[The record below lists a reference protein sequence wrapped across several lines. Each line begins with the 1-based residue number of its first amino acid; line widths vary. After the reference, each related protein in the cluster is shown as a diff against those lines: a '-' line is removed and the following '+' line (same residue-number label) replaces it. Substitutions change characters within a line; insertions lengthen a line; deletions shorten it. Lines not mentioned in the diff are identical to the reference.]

1 MKPLPPRR
9 EPLLDALRAL
19 AMVGVLLVNAIS
31 YTVAPWG
38 APLGEADPPGVIS
51 LGLQALAALLLHG
64 KAYPLLAFL
73 FGAGLVLAGSRRRT
87 PQAQRRRLWRLL
99 ALGVLHGALVYAGD
113 ILTMYALTAFL
124 VVAHV
129 HERASR
135 LLTRLLRA
143 CGWALAAIGLS
154 LALTLWTGGSADAD
168 PSEGFGATAS
178 WVDQL
183 WLNANAYVILQAL
196 GAVLFL
202 PVLRAAMLAG
212 MLAARLR
219 LLTHPRWH
227 ALWRRWTRRLLPV
240 GLLVNGAYALSVV
253 DDSARHDG
261 NLSLW
266 TAVAPGIGWLLTAPL
281 LGLAVLHARRWP
293 AWLAPMGQRT
303 LSLYLLHSLLC
314 LLLFSGA
321 GLGWPLRT
329 AAAWGWAL
337 GLWLAWLL
345 ACHAMAA
352 RGWRGPFEAWMAR
365 R

>member
-19 AMVGVLLVNAIS
+19 AMVGVLVVNAMS

-73 FGAGLVLAGSRRRT
+73 FGAGLVLAGGRQRT
-87 PQAQRRRLWRLL
+87 LQAQRRRLWRLL
-99 ALGVLHGALVYAGD
+99 ALGVVHGALVYAGD

-124 VVAHV
+124 VVGHV
-129 HERASR
+129 HERSSVLQA
-135 LLTRLLRA
+135 RLLRA

-168 PSEGFGATAS
+168 PSEGFGATAA
-178 WVDQL
+178 WFDQL
-183 WLNANAYVILQAL
+183 WLNANAYLILQSL
-196 GAVLFL
+196 GVLLFL

-227 ALWRRWTRRLLPV
+227 RLWRRWIWRLLPP
-240 GLLVNGAYALSVV
+240 GLLVNAAYALSVV
-253 DDSARHDG
+253 DASARHDG

-281 LGLAVLHARRWP
+281 VGLAVLHAQRWP
-293 AWLAPMGQRT
+293 ARLAPMGQRT
-303 LSLYLLHSLLC
+303 LSLYLLHSVLC

-321 GLGWPLRT
+321 GLGWPLPT
-329 AAAWGWAL
+329 AASWLWAL
-337 GLWLAWLL
+337 GLWLVWWLASL
-345 ACHAMAA
+345 AMAA
-352 RGWRGPFEAWMAR
+352 RGWRGPFESWMAR

>member
-1 MKPLPPRR
+1 MKPPPPRR
-9 EPLLDALRAL
+9 EPLPDALRAL
-19 AMVGVLLVNAIS
+19 AMVGVLVVNAMS

-38 APLGEADPPGVIS
+38 APLGEPDPPGVAS
-51 LGLQALAALLLHG
+51 LGLQALTALLVHG

-73 FGAGLVLAGSRRRT
+73 FGAGLVMAASRQRT

-99 ALGVLHGALVYAGD
+99 ILGVLHGALVYAGD

-124 VVAHV
+124 VVGHV
-129 HERASR
+129 HDRASL
-135 LLTRLLRA
+135 LLTHLLRA

-154 LALTLWTGGSADAD
+154 LALTLWAGGSVDAD

-178 WVDQL
+178 WLDQW
-183 WLNANAYVILQAL
+183 WLNVNAYLILQAMAAL
-196 GAVLFL
+196 LFL

-227 ALWRRWTRRLLPV
+227 PAWRRWSWRLLPL
-240 GLLVNGAYALSVV
+240 GLLANGAYALGVV
-253 DDSARHDG
+253 DDSARHDA

-281 LGLAVLHARRWP
+281 LGLAVVLGRRWP
-293 AWLAPMGQRT
+293 RWLAPMGQRT

-314 LLLFSGA
+314 VGLFSGA
-321 GLGWPLRT
+321 GLGWPLPT
-329 AAAWGWAL
+329 AMAWLWAL

-345 ACHAMAA
+345 VCHALAA
-352 RGWRGPFEAWMAR
+352 RGWRGPFEAWLAGR
-365 R
+365 